1 MSLSVV
7 IITKNEAQN
16 IGPCIESV
24 SFADEIIVLDGKSE
38 DQTASIARGLGAR
51 VIEVDE
57 FRGFGAQKNWALSF
71 ASSEWVLSLDA
82 DERVPSELAREIQL
96 VLKNE
101 ASSSRTTQTRN
112 HIGFDIPR
120 LTQFCGQ
127 WIHHCGW
134 QPDRVI
140 RLFKRSD
147 AVFSD
152 DLVHEKLLPTGGGE
166 WSKLNLGHLNC
177 NLEHYSYRTPD
188 DYWRKL
194 EHYSRA
200 WALERHARG
209 VKVSMLRALF
219 SSAFAF
225 LRSYV
230 FRLGFLDGSMGLAVC
245 MMQAQATFAKYFTLY
260 CLHQNQD

>member
-24 SFADEIIVLDGKSE
+24 TFADEVIVLDGKSE
-38 DQTASIARGLGAR
+38 DQTATIARGLGAR

-57 FRGFGAQKNWALSF
+57 FKGFGAQKNWALGF
-71 ASSEWVLSLDA
+71 ATSHWVLSLDA
-82 DERVPSELAREIQL
+82 DERVPKDLGQEIQQVMAL
-96 VLKNE
+96 QDTATGGLGHQGPMV
-101 ASSSRTTQTRN
+101 
-112 HIGFDIPR
+112 FDIPR

-140 RLFKRSD
+140 RLFKRGD

-152 DLVHEKLLPTGGGE
+152 DMVHEKLIPAVGGD
-166 WSKLNLGHLNC
+166 WSQAGVGHLKC
-177 NLEHYSYRTPD
+177 HLEHYSYRTPD

-200 WALERHARG
+200 WAEERHAKG
-209 VKVSMLRALF
+209 IKVSMVRALV

-225 LRSYV
+225 FRSYV

>member
-7 IITKNEAQN
+7 IITKNESQN

-24 SFADEIIVLDGKSE
+24 AFADEVIVLDGKSE
-38 DQTASIARGLGAR
+38 DDTATIARRLGAR

-82 DERVPSELAREIQL
+82 DERVPQDLAREIQAVVSGQSQAQGPVNRL
-96 VLKNE
+96 QPTV
-101 ASSSRTTQTRN
+101 
-112 HIGFDIPR
+112 FDIPR

-134 QPDRVI
+134 QPDRVT
-140 RLFKRSD
+140 RLFKRGD
-147 AVFSD
+147 AVFSND
-152 DLVHEKLLPTGGGE
+152 MVHEKLISAAGQE
-166 WSKLNLGHLNC
+166 WPKEGLGHLRC

-200 WALERHARG
+200 WAQERHSRG
-209 VKVSMLRALF
+209 VKVSMLRALA
-219 SSAFAF
+219 SSVFAF
-225 LRSYV
+225 FRSYV
-230 FRLGFLDGSMGLAVC
+230 LRLGFLDGSMGLAVC